1 MFLKNKIL
9 ILDDSPDILD
19 LLTIFLE
26 KASYQVCTV
35 RSSVLLYTELKRFK
49 PHLILLDVY
58 IKGIDEGRQICNIIK
73 SDIKTMQIPVILMSV
88 SSKGLENFKECQAD
102 AILGKPFNFPTL
114 LLQIKKLV
122 LDIGRDVYIGDN

>member
-1 MFLKNKIL
+1 MYLKNKIL
-9 ILDDSPDILD
+9 ILDDSPDILGV
-19 LLTIFLE
+19 LTIFLE
-26 KASYQVCTV
+26 KASYQICTV
-35 RSSVLLYTELKRFK
+35 MSPELLYSELKRFK

-58 IKGIDEGRQICNIIK
+58 LKGLNEGRQICNIIK
-73 SDIKTMQIPVILMSV
+73 SDIQTMQIPIILMSV

-102 AILGKPFNFPTL
+102 AIIGKPFNFPTL